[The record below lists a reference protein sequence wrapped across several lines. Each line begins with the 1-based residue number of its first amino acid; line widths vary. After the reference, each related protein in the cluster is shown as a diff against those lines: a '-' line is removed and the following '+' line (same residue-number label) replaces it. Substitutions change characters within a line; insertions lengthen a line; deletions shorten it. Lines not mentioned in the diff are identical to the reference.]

1 MDMNNFTWNEKE
13 YGCPLIFLLRAAKD
27 LVIDNDFD
35 SCSFL
40 FGDLTMLFEKTW
52 IFYDNFRN
60 YRVLRQQIFVELQT
74 VLIILIL
81 NDFFSFTRKH
91 VYDDMMYIIRHIRLL
106 YNISFKIL
114 VL

>member
-13 YGCPLIFLLRAAKD
+13 YGCPLIFLLLAAKD

-40 FGDLTMLFEKTW
+40 FGDLTMLFDKTW

-60 YRVLRQQIFVELQT
+60 YG
-74 VLIILIL
+74 
-81 NDFFSFTRKH
+81 
-91 VYDDMMYIIRHIRLL
+91 VYSCSVSTAYQAIKPLYSRIRL
-106 YNISFKIL
+106 
-114 VL
+114 